1 MKIEGATLCERLR
14 NDCAELWEELHAH
27 PFIQGLADGTL
38 PPDSFRFYIE
48 QNLQYLL
55 EYARAMALAAGR
67 AGDVETMR
75 IFSADLTNIVE
86 EEIPENR
93 ELLARVL
100 ELGARDLKGAEGMAP
115 ATVTYTGFLVKT
127 AATSRPVEVMAAI
140 VPCAWSYGE
149 IASRRRESDRR
160 ASGLRRVGPLLAS
173 PDYAGVVERMQA
185 DFEWLVASDDVPFER
200 LSYLF
205 TTAVRLERGFWDMAY
220 AREHWPDLARG
231 LARSV
236 EAAFAAG
243 SEGRWWLR
251 RRRLCVG
258 ERQR

>member
-1 MKIEGATLCERLR
+1 VKIEGATLCERLR
-14 NDCAELWEELHAH
+14 SDCAELWEKLHAH

-100 ELGARDLKGAEGMAP
+100 ELGARDLKGSEGMAP

-140 VPCAWSYGE
+140 VPCAWSYGD
-149 IASRRRESDRR
+149 IASRRRDQIVEHPVYAEWVRFF
-160 ASGLRRVGPLLAS
+160 AS

-200 LSYLF
+200 LSFLF

-220 AREHWPDLARG
+220 AREHWPDLQ
-231 LARSV
+231 
-236 EAAFAAG
+236 
-243 SEGRWWLR
+243 
-251 RRRLCVG
+251 VG
-258 ERQR
+258 

>member
-1 MKIEGATLCERLR
+1 MKIEGAGLCERLR
-14 NDCAELWEELHAH
+14 DDCAELWEKLHAH

-100 ELGARDLKGAEGMAP
+100 ELGARDLKGSEGMAP

-149 IASRRRESDRR
+149 IASRRRDQIVEHPVYAEWVRFFT
-160 ASGLRRVGPLLAS
+160 S

-200 LSYLF
+200 LSFLF

-220 AREHWPDLARG
+220 AREHWPDLQ
-231 LARSV
+231 
-236 EAAFAAG
+236 
-243 SEGRWWLR
+243 
-251 RRRLCVG
+251 VG
-258 ERQR
+258 

>member
-1 MKIEGATLCERLR
+1 VKIEGATLCERLR
-14 NDCAELWEELHAH
+14 NDCAELWEKLHAH

-86 EEIPENR
+86 VEIPENR

-100 ELGARDLKGAEGMAP
+100 ELGARDLKGSEGMAP
-115 ATVTYTGFLVKT
+115 ATVTYTGFLVET
-127 AATSRPVEVMAAI
+127 AATSRPVEVMATI

-149 IASRRRESDRR
+149 IAARRREQIVEHPVYAEWVRFF
-160 ASGLRRVGPLLAS
+160 AS

-185 DFEWLVASDDVPFER
+185 DFEWLVACDDVELER
-200 LSYLF
+200 LSFLF
-205 TTAVRLERGFWDMAY
+205 TTGVRLERGFWDMAY
-220 AREHWPDLARG
+220 AREHWPDLR
-231 LARSV
+231 
-236 EAAFAAG
+236 
-243 SEGRWWLR
+243 
-251 RRRLCVG
+251 VG
-258 ERQR
+258 

>member
-1 MKIEGATLCERLR
+1 VRIEGATLCQRLR

-27 PFIQGLADGTL
+27 PFIEGLADGTL

-48 QNLQYLL
+48 QNLQYLV

-86 EEIPENR
+86 VEIPENR

-100 ELGARDLKGAEGMAP
+100 ELGARDLKGSEGMAP
-115 ATVTYTGFLVKT
+115 ATVTYTGFLVET

-149 IASRRRESDRR
+149 IAFRRRDQIVEHPVYAEWVRFF
-160 ASGLRRVGPLLAS
+160 AS

-185 DFEWLVASDDVPFER
+185 DFEWLVTHDDVEMER
-200 LSYLF
+200 LSFLF
-205 TTAVRLERGFWDMAY
+205 TTGVRLERGFWDMAY
-220 AREHWPDLARG
+220 AREHWPDLR
-231 LARSV
+231 
-236 EAAFAAG
+236 
-243 SEGRWWLR
+243 
-251 RRRLCVG
+251 VG
-258 ERQR
+258 

>member
-14 NDCAELWEELHAH
+14 NDCAELWEKLHAH

-100 ELGARDLKGAEGMAP
+100 ELGARDLKGSEGMAP
-115 ATVTYTGFLVKT
+115 ATVTYTGFLVNT

-149 IASRRRESDRR
+149 IASRRRDQIVEHPVYAEWIRFF
-160 ASGLRRVGPLLAS
+160 AS

-200 LSYLF
+200 LSFLF

-220 AREHWPDLARG
+220 AREHWPDLQ
-231 LARSV
+231 
-236 EAAFAAG
+236 
-243 SEGRWWLR
+243 
-251 RRRLCVG
+251 VG
-258 ERQR
+258 

>member
-1 MKIEGATLCERLR
+1 VKIEGATLCERLR
-14 NDCAELWEELHAH
+14 NDCAELWEKLHAH

-48 QNLQYLL
+48 QNLQYLV

-86 EEIPENR
+86 VEIPENR
-93 ELLARVL
+93 ELLARVC
-100 ELGARDLKGAEGMAP
+100 ELGARDLKGSEGMAP
-115 ATVTYTGFLVKT
+115 ATVTYTGFLVET

-149 IASRRRESDRR
+149 IASRRREQIVEHPVYAEWVRFF
-160 ASGLRRVGPLLAS
+160 AS

-185 DFEWLVASDDVPFER
+185 DFEWLVACDDVELER
-200 LSYLF
+200 LSFLF
-205 TTAVRLERGFWDMAY
+205 TTGVRLERRFWDMAY
-220 AREHWPDLARG
+220 AREHWPDLR
-231 LARSV
+231 
-236 EAAFAAG
+236 
-243 SEGRWWLR
+243 
-251 RRRLCVG
+251 VG
-258 ERQR
+258 

>member
-1 MKIEGATLCERLR
+1 VKIEGATLCERLR

-27 PFIQGLADGTL
+27 PFIEGLADGTL
-38 PPDSFRFYIE
+38 PPETFRFYIE
-48 QNLQYLL
+48 QNLQYLV

-86 EEIPENR
+86 VEIPENR

-100 ELGARDLKGAEGMAP
+100 ELGARDLKGSEGMAP
-115 ATVTYTGFLVKT
+115 ATVTYTGFLVET

-149 IASRRRESDRR
+149 IAARRREQIVEHPVYAEWVRFF
-160 ASGLRRVGPLLAS
+160 AS

-185 DFEWLVASDDVPFER
+185 DFEWLVACDDVELER
-200 LSYLF
+200 LSFLF
-205 TTAVRLERGFWDMAY
+205 TTGVRLERGFWDMAY
-220 AREHWPDLARG
+220 AREHWPDLR
-231 LARSV
+231 
-236 EAAFAAG
+236 
-243 SEGRWWLR
+243 
-251 RRRLCVG
+251 VG
-258 ERQR
+258 

>member
-1 MKIEGATLCERLR
+1 VKIEGATLCERLR
-14 NDCAELWEELHAH
+14 NDCAELWEKLHAH

-100 ELGARDLKGAEGMAP
+100 ELGARDLKGSEGMAP

-140 VPCAWSYGE
+140 VPCAWSYGD
-149 IASRRRESDRR
+149 IASRRRDQIVEHPVYAEWVRFF
-160 ASGLRRVGPLLAS
+160 AS
-173 PDYAGVVERMQA
+173 PEYAGVVERMQA
-185 DFEWLVASDDVPFER
+185 DFEWLVARDDVPFER
-200 LSYLF
+200 LSFLF
-205 TTAVRLERGFWDMAY
+205 TTGVRLEHGFWDMAY
-220 AREHWPDLARG
+220 AREHWPDLQ
-231 LARSV
+231 
-236 EAAFAAG
+236 
-243 SEGRWWLR
+243 
-251 RRRLCVG
+251 VG
-258 ERQR
+258 